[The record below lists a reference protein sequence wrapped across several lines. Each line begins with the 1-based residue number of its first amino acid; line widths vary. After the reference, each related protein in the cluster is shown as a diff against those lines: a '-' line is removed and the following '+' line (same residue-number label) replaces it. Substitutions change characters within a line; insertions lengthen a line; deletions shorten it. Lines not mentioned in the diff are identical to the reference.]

1 MADVPLDLTQMVQ
14 QCPNSTG
21 REQTDRAEEA
31 NPCEQV
37 PTKKFS
43 SFIVV
48 LTVSNKSPRTAR
60 PARGVLACLPAERPL
75 LGLWIGGYYPA
86 EQFPRGTDQWH
97 LEQRLNPSDIRFSPF
112 AEDYE
117 SLCRGAPGR

>member
-1 MADVPLDLTQMVQ
+1 M
-14 QCPNSTG
+14 
-21 REQTDRAEEA
+21 
-31 NPCEQV
+31 
-37 PTKKFS
+37 
-43 SFIVV
+43 
-48 LTVSNKSPRTAR
+48 SNKSPQKLLAR
-60 PARGVLACLPAERPL
+60 HEAFLACLPARRPL

-117 SLCRGAPGR
+117 SLCRAHRAADDDFFYVGSPY